1 MDNRKFLPAIVIGAI
16 VVIILFA
23 VSSSIFYTIQS
34 SERAVIF
41 KKFTVG
47 LDKENILEPGFH
59 MKAPWN
65 DLIVFDVAETKAE
78 ETMDVLDK
86 NGLSIKVDVSVR
98 FYPKF
103 ERIGYIY
110 ERFRLGYINT
120 LVIPE
125 VRSTVRQ
132 VMGRYTAEEIYSTK
146 RQDVETAI
154 RTETADVLGNET
166 NNVTMTTLLIRSIIL
181 PDKIKQAIESKLQ
194 QEQEALAYQFRLDK
208 EKSEAERKRIAAEGE
223 SAANKII
230 NNSLTPSLLKMRG
243 IEATLKLA
251 ESPNSKVV
259 VIGQGADGLP
269 LILGGNN

>member
-1 MDNRKFLPAIVIGAI
+1 MDNRRLLPIVVISVIAVIIVIG
-16 VVIILFA
+16 L
-23 VSSSIFYTIQS
+23 SSSIFYTIQAN
-34 SERAVIF
+34 ERAVMF
-41 KKFTVG
+41 KKFSVG
-47 LDKENILEPGFH
+47 LDKENVITPGFH

-65 DLIVFDVAETKAE
+65 DLITFDVAETKRE

-103 ERIGYIY
+103 NRIGYIY
-110 ERFRLGYINT
+110 ERFRTDYVNT
-120 LVIPE
+120 LVVPE

-146 RQDVETAI
+146 RPEVEAAI
-154 RTETADVLGNET
+154 RNETADVLGNET
-166 NNVTMTTLLIRSIIL
+166 NNVDMTALLIRSINL
-181 PDKIKQAIESKLQ
+181 PDKIKQAIENKLQ

-223 SAANKII
+223 SQANKII
-230 NNSLTPSLLKMRG
+230 NNSLTPALLKMRG

-251 ESPNSKVV
+251 ESSNSKIV
-259 VIGQGADGLP
+259 VIGQGEGGLP
-269 LILGGNN
+269 LILGNN

>member
-1 MDNRKFLPAIVIGAI
+1 MDNRKYLPVIVIGAI
-16 VVIILFA
+16 VVIVLLGL
-23 VSSSIFYTIQS
+23 SSSIFFTVQAN
-34 SERAVIF
+34 ERAVLF
-41 KKFTVG
+41 KKFSGG
-47 LDKENILEPGFH
+47 LDKENVIAPGFH
-59 MKAPWN
+59 VKAPWN
-65 DLIVFDVAETKAE
+65 DLIRFDVAENKAE

-86 NGLSIKVDVSVR
+86 NGLSITVDISVR

-103 ERIGYIY
+103 SKIGDIY

-132 VMGRYTAEEIYSTK
+132 VMGRFTAEEIYSTK
-146 RQDVETAI
+146 RAEVETAI
-154 RTETADVLGNET
+154 KTETAAVLGNET
-166 NNVTMTTLLIRSIIL
+166 NNVTMTTLLIRSINL
-181 PDKIKQAIESKLQ
+181 PEKIKAAIENKLQ

-223 SAANKII
+223 STANKII
-230 NNSLTPSLLKMRG
+230 NNSLTPALLKMRG

-259 VIGQGADGLP
+259 VIGQGDGGMP